1 MQTKMCHL
9 PLGIWSG
16 FSSVFQVKALSGNCE
31 SYIDAADQLN
41 PGPGAMGW
49 ASLGIIYSA
58 NGVGVLSF
66 SQDLRVERQTVMD

>member
-1 MQTKMCHL
+1 MV
-9 PLGIWSG
+9 I
-16 FSSVFQVKALSGNCE
+16 VKATSTQL
-31 SYIDAADQLN
+31 ADQLN

-58 NGVGVLSF
+58 SGVGVLSF